1 MTTDPYEVLGI
12 DASASPDDIRHAY
25 FRLVRQYPPE
35 AHPEEFKR
43 IRSAYETLRSPL
55 RRASWTLAAFD
66 ESVAEIDLGLI
77 ARATDGEPDF
87 DPVAVLLAV
96 ERSVSDLVREDFPED
111 LTPLRE
117 EDVLAE

>member
-1 MTTDPYEVLGI
+1 MTDPYEVLGI
-12 DASASPDDIRHAY
+12 DASATSEDVRHAY

-43 IRSAYETLRSPL
+43 IRAAYETLRSPL
-55 RRASWTLAAFD
+55 RRATWAIAAFD
-66 ESVAEIDLGLI
+66 ETVAEIDLDLI
-77 ARATDGEPDF
+77 ARATDAEPDI
-87 DPVAVLLAV
+87 DPVTVLLTV
-96 ERSVSDLVREDFPED
+96 EQSMSDLVREDFPED